1 MFWATATDGGTWGT
15 SSKSPR
21 KGCHRGPE
29 RAGSSDH
36 LMYTKNIKE
45 KEKKFC
51 NTGGVRTGGFA
62 EGNSVK
68 NINTR

>member
-1 MFWATATDGGTWGT
+1 MRLRAMFWATAIDRGSWGT

-21 KGCHRGPE
+21 KGCNRGPE

-45 KEKKFC
+45 KEKKFY
-51 NTGGVRTGGFA
+51 NLGVRIQVDLQK
-62 EGNSVK
+62 GNQ
-68 NINTR
+68 